1 MYLTRILTKTP
12 TINYQLS
19 ILSILLVSSIVI
31 NSGCSKNDTS
41 TNSTGDAPAAN
52 EIFIQGMAFSPANKT
67 ISIGTTI
74 KWTNKESITHT
85 VTSGVPSSPS
95 GLFDSGNV
103 GSNGVFSFTF
113 SQAGTF
119 KYYCKI
125 HSSMTGTITVQ

>member
-1 MYLTRILTKTP
+1 MYTARKSKLSRKMSYSIITF
-12 TINYQLS
+12 S
-19 ILSILLVSSIVI
+19 ILITSILFTIA
-31 NSGCSKNDTS
+31 GCSKNDMS
-41 TNSTGDAPAAN
+41 TNSPPPGAN

-67 ISIGTTI
+67 ISVGTKL
-74 KWTNKESITHT
+74 KWSNKDGVTHT
-85 VTSGVPSSPS
+85 ITSGVPGSPS
-95 GLFDSGNV
+95 GVFDSGNI